1 MSPQNTSLKA
11 PWDFCTGHMG
21 LLKGE
26 WVLLRTPWLSSQWIS
41 SWMGITES
49 QLVKLLPV
57 HCPSS
62 NCHLLVFNFQQSH
75 NEGVFLYQAGWITDL
90 CIHSSCRKC
99 PLLRKSML
107 RIPGA
112 SEPVTIQCFCHLSP
126 VKLTSAS
133 NTDNSWHPLVT
144 PEIQM
149 GSTLLCLD
157 GITNT
162 HQLSAKALYLCGSN
176 PHSPGCPVIPFP
188 LLAKGR
194 DPLFLFPVRV
204 FWHTFEMLE
213 VPSPWLKEAISVLLC
228 LGDHWWPSCLSMAI
242 TLTAFLGD
250 PFWTALF
257 PLSSQ
262 TQASSSEV
270 DSPSHCLMSPCSPAQ
285 ARTARAHN
293 MVCSWGFPSLWL
305 GQERCHLLGCP

>member
-1 MSPQNTSLKA
+1 M
-11 PWDFCTGHMG
+11 
-21 LLKGE
+21 
-26 WVLLRTPWLSSQWIS
+26 I
-41 SWMGITES
+41 
-49 QLVKLLPV
+49 LLPV

-62 NCHLLVFNFQQSH
+62 NCHLLVFNLQQSH

-162 HQLSAKALYLCGSN
+162 HQLSAKALYLCGS
-176 PHSPGCPVIPFP
+176 
-188 LLAKGR
+188 
-194 DPLFLFPVRV
+194 D
-204 FWHTFEMLE
+204 
-213 VPSPWLKEAISVLLC
+213 VPSHQIHTVQGAQ
-228 LGDHWWPSCLSMAI
+228 
-242 TLTAFLGD
+242 
-250 PFWTALF
+250 
-257 PLSSQ
+257 SSL
-262 TQASSSEV
+262 
-270 DSPSHCLMSPCSPAQ
+270 SPSWPKAGTLYSCSRSEYSGTP
-285 ARTARAHN
+285 
-293 MVCSWGFPSLWL
+293 L
-305 GQERCHLLGCP
+305 RC